1 MTRIALLA
9 VSLSLALVGCR
20 DGGGGDDEPGT
31 DGGSNAG
38 DVTIQEIQND
48 AMAPGTTVE
57 LRGVVVTAIDTYG
70 SRTGEIFVSEPE
82 GGPFSGVKVYGASL
96 SDVAMLQ
103 VGDLVD
109 ITGAEK
115 HEACTEAAPC
125 GPVVFEDGAGLTEVQ
140 GDSQGSLI
148 ITKVGT
154 GTLPTPAMVDAKAIA
169 AMPEAQRLA
178 EWEKWEGVLINVQN
192 ARQLNE
198 LEAFDDGDDQ
208 KQFDATGDIR
218 VQTSL
223 TAFDASAVTN
233 VCYNGILGLGDFFFD
248 YLVLPRSASDLMT
261 GGTGCE
267 ALPVAQAATIEEVQA
282 GTKTGLVM
290 IENVYVVAKG
300 DYSKRQVWVS
310 QSLTAAPNQGLY
322 IRTNN
327 DPASDVVPGARVTV
341 MGTAVE
347 FNNTSN
353 GQMTGTTL
361 TQITSGSLTVTA
373 APTAQVTPV
382 SGQTVAS
389 LKAEST
395 GEAYESVLVTLT
407 NVLVTAASTGPM
419 GPMGNPAGN
428 YGISDL
434 SHYPGNATFKADD
447 EVLIIPVADNTR
459 CYASITGIWTYSVY
473 EDRYQFLPIAAGTG
487 TGTCTN

>member
-1 MTRIALLA
+1 MTRIAFVA

-140 GDSQGSLI
+140 GDTQGSLI

-154 GTLPTPAMVDAKAIA
+154 GTVPAPAMVDAKALA
-169 AMPEAQRLA
+169 EMPEAQRLA
-178 EWEKWEGVLINVQN
+178 EWEKWEGVFIKVVN
-192 ARQLNE
+192 ARQLGAY
-198 LEAFDDGDDQ
+198 EAFDDGDDQ
-208 KQFDATGDIR
+208 KQFTATSNFK
-218 VQTSL
+218 VQSSL
-223 TAFDASAVTN
+223 SDLGSPVVGT
-233 VCYNGILGLGDFFFD
+233 CYDGITGMGDFFFD
-248 YLVLPRSASDLMT
+248 YLVLPRSAADLA
-261 GGTGCE
+261 GNGTGCSV
-267 ALPVAQAATIEEVQA
+267 LTTTTIADVQA
-282 GTKTGLVM
+282 GTSTGAVQ
-290 IENVYVVAKG
+290 INDVYVVAVG
-300 DYSKRQVWVS
+300 GFNKRQVWVS
-310 QSLTAAPNQGLY
+310 HSLTAAANQGLY
-322 IRTNN
+322 IRTSA
-327 DPASDVVPGARVTV
+327 DPGADVVPGAKVNV
-341 MGTAVE
+341 FGTAVE
-347 FNNTSN
+347 FNNTNN

-361 TQITSGSLTVTA
+361 TQITSGSVTVTA

-382 SGQTVAS
+382 TGQTVAS
-389 LKAEST
+389 LIVEGT
-395 GEAYESVLVTLT
+395 GEPYESVLVTLT
-407 NVLVTAASTGPM
+407 NVLVTTASPGPM
-419 GPMGNPAGN
+419 SPTGDPPGN

-434 SHYPGNATFKADD
+434 AHFPGNTTFKADD
-447 EVLIIPVADNTR
+447 EVLIIPVADDDR
-459 CYASITGIWTYSVY
+459 CYASITGLWTYSVY

-487 TGTCTN
+487 TGSCTN